1 MPRIR
6 NPESRIHVLQL
17 RVSESELSAI
27 DSERGKLSRS
37 EFIRRQLDREGA
49 ERALAVYAGL
59 MRLMTGEQPRM
70 PVPGAPGLWLARE
83 DQLTWE

>member
-1 MPRIR
+1 
-6 NPESRIHVLQL
+6 
-17 RVSESELSAI
+17 
-27 DSERGKLSRS
+27 
-37 EFIRRQLDREGA
+37 
-49 ERALAVYAGL
+49 VYAGL